1 MTTRT
6 SISVTVKGTP
16 ALIERMVIRGE
27 PYVVTNPGTY
37 QPGKYRADITA
48 ELGTVTI
55 REEGAS

>member
-6 SISVTVKGTP
+6 SISVTVKGAP

-27 PYVVTNPGTY
+27 PYLVTNPGMY
-37 QPGKYRADITA
+37 PVGKYRAEIAA

-55 REEGAS
+55 REEAS